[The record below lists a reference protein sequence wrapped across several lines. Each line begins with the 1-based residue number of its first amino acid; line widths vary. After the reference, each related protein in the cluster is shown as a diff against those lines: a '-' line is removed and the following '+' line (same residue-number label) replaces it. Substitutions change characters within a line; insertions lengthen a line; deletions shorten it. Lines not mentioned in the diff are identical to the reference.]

1 MKLRLYAL
9 SFVVLGLL
17 TALSVRAGETSR
29 TGNLAGCL
37 TDASTGLPVVNAR
50 VVILETNQGANTDSS
65 GCFNIIDVV
74 PGAYHLSV
82 VHPELGTFKGLP
94 ELDVT
99 VTAGKASHLSL
110 SLNAKGKKQAVK
122 ASEVPNEAPR
132 GGQDA
137 FGLLDLQKTISMSP
151 TYDASGGGESFTR
164 ERKDESRYGF
174 ESSPKC
180 APIPGYQPERDNR
193 TPEDMFFR
201 DYGTNGFVDPRR
213 DRLSTFAL
221 DVDDASYN
229 IVQHYLTDGQT
240 PPQDAV
246 RVEEF
251 INHFDYGYNTPADET
266 FRVFTEITTSPF
278 ERDQYLLKVAV
289 KGREIEF
296 SERRPLNITFVIDV
310 SGSMA
315 REDRFDLVRT
325 SIKTLVGQL
334 DVDDRVGMVAYGSEA
349 FEVLYPVSGD
359 QTGEIFEAVDRLRV
373 GGSTYAEAGIRLG
386 YEMANRQ
393 YVNGHNNVILLCSDG
408 VANVGETSPEAIME
422 EVQRFARRGIT
433 LSTFGYGMGNY
444 NDVLLEQLA
453 TKGNGRYAYI
463 NTNDDIQTALVADF
477 VGNLQV
483 LARDVKVQVT
493 FNPSVIAA
501 YRLLGYENRAVPDQK
516 FRDNRQDG
524 GEVGAGHEVTALYEL
539 KLNRGIR
546 EKSLATV
553 VVRWK
558 NSEGTEVFELSR
570 DARMDEHYTSFD
582 RVRPEMRLAVVAG
595 RFAELLKGTPYAE
608 NTTYHSLYR
617 LAEPLRHD
625 LPGEQTDNLLDMI
638 RRAGDLSSE
647 HANRRDNDDYY
658 GTNNY
663 KR

>member
-1 MKLRLYAL
+1 
-9 SFVVLGLL
+9 
-17 TALSVRAGETSR
+17 
-29 TGNLAGCL
+29 
-37 TDASTGLPVVNAR
+37 
-50 VVILETNQGANTDSS
+50 
-65 GCFNIIDVV
+65 
-74 PGAYHLSV
+74 
-82 VHPELGTFKGLP
+82 
-94 ELDVT
+94 
-99 VTAGKASHLSL
+99 
-110 SLNAKGKKQAVK
+110 
-122 ASEVPNEAPR
+122 
-132 GGQDA
+132 
-137 FGLLDLQKTISMSP
+137 
-151 TYDASGGGESFTR
+151 
-164 ERKDESRYGF
+164 
-174 ESSPKC
+174 
-180 APIPGYQPERDNR
+180 
-193 TPEDMFFR
+193 
-201 DYGTNGFVDPRR
+201 
-213 DRLSTFAL
+213 
-221 DVDDASYN
+221 
-229 IVQHYLTDGQT
+229 
-240 PPQDAV
+240 
-246 RVEEF
+246 
-251 INHFDYGYNTPADET
+251 
-266 FRVFTEITTSPF
+266 
-278 ERDQYLLKVAV
+278 LKVAV
-289 KGREIEF
+289 KGREVEF
-296 SERRPLNITFVIDV
+296 SERRPLNITFVVDV

-334 DVDDRVGMVAYGSEA
+334 DVDDRVGMVAYGSQA
-349 FEVLYPVSGD
+349 FHVLEPVAGD

-408 VANVGETSPEAIME
+408 VANVGQTSPEAIME
-422 EVQRFARRGIT
+422 EVQRYARRGIT

-463 NTNDDIQTALVADF
+463 NTNDDIQTTLVNDF

-493 FNPSVIAA
+493 FDPGVVSA

-539 KLNRGIR
+539 KLNHGVR

-570 DARMDEHYTSFD
+570 EARMDEHYASFEN
-582 RVRPEMRLAVVAG
+582 VRPELRLAVVAG
-595 RFAELLKGTPYAE
+595 RFAEMLKGTPYAE
-608 NTTYHSLYR
+608 NTTYQTLYR
-617 LAEPLRHD
+617 LAEPLRRD
-625 LPGEQTDNLLDMI
+625 LPGEQTDNLLEMI
-638 RRAGDLSSE
+638 RRVGDLSSE
-647 HANRRDNDDYY
+647 HVDRRDNDDNY